1 MRYDVK
7 TLLQLLG
14 ISRKPSP
21 SPAVDPA
28 LLEAR
33 FKDRLRLMPADDPLW
48 PGLIATLD
56 AQVLSEAE
64 YAASRTTAEES
75 HKCAGR
81 LELLIELRA
90 RLASLPDDLRQEK
103 AES

>member
-1 MRYDVK
+1 MN
-7 TLLQLLG
+7 LLNLFRR
-14 ISRKPSP
+14 RKAAPAPSI
-21 SPAVDPA
+21 DPA

-81 LELLIELRA
+81 MELLIELRA
-90 RLASLPDDLRQEK
+90 RLAALPDELR
-103 AES
+103 AEGGS